1 MLNPAIRITKS
12 QLKIL
17 FLLFFAFLI
26 FNFNSCFLFKDEGY
40 AIKTTAFFITLEDGT
55 KLDCTKFYP
64 EAAPPPGG
72 WSALIYCHGFGHS
85 KLEDSKNA
93 EAFAK
98 KGYYTLVYSMR
109 GQGLSTGLSNLISI
123 TEANDFTKVIEYV
136 KKEPFINPE
145 RVGAIGGSQGG
156 TVPFMAVC
164 NGLDLRCIVSNM
176 STPELSTTWI
186 ENNSIKMT
194 LLWSLSYDNTI
205 VRYDPTVA
213 RMRDWILE
221 DTPEKWDSLIFY
233 LPQGRDFIN
242 KVSKSKT
249 PIFVSTVWQ
258 DKFFNSYGMLKTID
272 LLNVPYRMY
281 FGTLDAHGADPYKP
295 QITYND
301 TISAQWIEYWLGN
314 IQNGCLDSSKFVC
327 VSSTYPREAG
337 EKQVMWN
344 WQPFYSNTWPPDGV
358 EKVKFY
364 FDTGN
369 KLSNTPVDSNTI
381 ILHNEIKDTSLNML
395 EAVNR
400 EFTGDI
406 FNSKFT
412 KSELIF
418 ETAPLKQPCRLA
430 GTPFVKL
437 FYESDTVIAQFNF
450 QVWEVKPSGEANIV
464 TRANY
469 TDRSTEPNV
478 IREVL
483 FNGISS
489 SHVFGQNSRIRIIIT
504 NLDNITDDP
513 FLRTNPHVLPSMVNA
528 KNIIYNSKT
537 KPTYIE
543 LPLINYVRN

>member
-1 MLNPAIRITKS
+1 MLNPAIRISK
-12 QLKIL
+12 LHYKIL
-17 FLLFFAFLI
+17 LILFAFFI
-26 FNFNSCFLFKDEGY
+26 FNFQSCNLFKTKGY
-40 AIKTTAFFITLEDGT
+40 EIKTSAFFITLEDGT
-55 KLDCTKFYP
+55 RLDCTKFYP
-64 EAAPPPGG
+64 EAVPPPGG

-364 FDTGN
+364 FNTDN
-369 KLSNTPVDSNTI
+369 QLSNTPVDSNTI
-381 ILHNEIKDTSLNML
+381 TLRNEIVDTSLNML

-406 FNSKFT
+406 FNSKFI

-418 ETAPLKQPCRLA
+418 ETAPLKQPCRLT

-437 FYESDTVIAQFNF
+437 VYESDTVIAQFNF

-464 TRANY
+464 TRANF
-469 TDRSTEPNV
+469 TNRSIEPNV
-478 IREVL
+478 IREAL

-489 SHVFGQNSRIRIIIT
+489 SHVFGQNSRLRIIIT
-504 NLDNITDDP
+504 NLDNIPDDP